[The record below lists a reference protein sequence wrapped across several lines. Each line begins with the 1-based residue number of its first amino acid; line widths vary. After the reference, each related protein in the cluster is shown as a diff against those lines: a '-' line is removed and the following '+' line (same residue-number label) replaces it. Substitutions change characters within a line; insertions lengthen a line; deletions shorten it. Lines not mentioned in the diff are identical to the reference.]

1 MTLCS
6 NFLIPVICVKTAN
19 LCSADLSVH
28 RSLVRDGRTCSGS
41 NIRIIVGYED
51 SILAAIQDT
60 YLCDRTL
67 SIEVTCADFGTC
79 ISTNSNSRQCSRDAP
94 RQF

>member
-6 NFLIPVICVKTAN
+6 NFLISSFYVQTAN

-28 RSLVRDGRTCSGS
+28 RSLVRDGRMCSGS
-41 NIRIIVGYED
+41 NIRITVGYEN

-60 YLCDRTL
+60 
-67 SIEVTCADFGTC
+67 
-79 ISTNSNSRQCSRDAP
+79 
-94 RQF
+94 